1 MQVVCAAAVAAP
13 VMNVSHTIVSAMQAS
28 PDDIDLGTLWRA
40 VVRNRARLGALTA
53 ATGVVTYLV
62 VSLMTPLYLSQAEV
76 IIEPDQSAYTRPRG
90 QESRPSDGVKVDEA
104 EVASQ
109 VEVVRS
115 RDLLRRVADDLQLA
129 KNPEFNGALAKRG
142 LLGAIGSLLGLTG
155 NGRMSEEERVIATL
169 EERTRIY
176 QIAKTRLIAIETL
189 SADPQLAA
197 DIANGI
203 AQAYIEG
210 NRTSGLRQASDA
222 TEWIGGNI
230 EEVRKAAEDAQ
241 AALEKYR
248 AESGLLPGSNNL
260 TLASQQIAE
269 LNSQLTQARTQR
281 SETAT
286 RAKLIR
292 EMLKDGVIDA
302 APDVLN
308 SSNMQQLFQ
317 QQLRIEREIAERSA
331 TDLEAHPRM
340 RQLRSALRSVKQ
352 RIQEEG
358 AKVVRSLESE
368 AKVAAARESALAESL
383 KQLTDQQAA
392 SSAAQARLSVLERE
406 SESKRGVYES
416 LLDRL
421 NDASTRT
428 TRLAVP
434 ALASLNSKAV
444 PSSVPASPK
453 KLPITILT
461 MVGALLAG
469 LVAVI
474 TRELFVGARSG
485 GVRRGRRA
493 GDAPAERLAAPVAPP
508 AAFEMPKPAV
518 MARPVEAP
526 KPAEAALPATASAA
540 HGVVSLSRIADLAV
554 FMETHGRAGSGV
566 RTVMTSGPS
575 VADVTDDAIVLARM
589 LAGRDLRAVIVDW
602 SAGTPGVAGR
612 LGLKP
617 APGCVD
623 LVNGTATFE
632 QVIQADPRSP
642 VHVIAG
648 GDLSALPA
656 DGSGNAQLA
665 LVLDAF
671 DAIYRHVI
679 VCGQPDAVRD
689 FLERAEGR
697 VDMGVTID
705 LPGQGGAASTE
716 FLGYDVSGMT
726 RINLERAPKAKRVGV
741 RVDTLPEVAL
751 RA

>member
-1 MQVVCAAAVAAP
+1 
-13 VMNVSHTIVSAMQAS
+13 MQAS

-40 VVRNRARLGALTA
+40 VVRNRMRLGALTA
-53 ATGVVTYLV
+53 GTGVITYLI
-62 VSLMTPLYLSQAEV
+62 VSMMTPLYLSQAEV

-90 QESRPSDGVKVDEA
+90 QELRAPDSVKIDDA

-115 RDLLRRVADDLQLA
+115 RDLLKRVANDLQLA
-129 KNPEFNGALAKRG
+129 RNAEFNGAVARKG
-142 LLGAIGSLLGLTG
+142 LLGSLGALLGLTG
-155 NGRMSEEERVIATL
+155 NGRMSEEERVISTL

-176 QIAKTRLIAIETL
+176 QIAKTRLIAIEML
-189 SADPQLAA
+189 SADPKLSA

-241 AALEKYR
+241 AALERYR
-248 AESGLLPGSNNL
+248 AEAGLLPGQNNM
-260 TLASQQIAE
+260 TLSSQQIAE

-281 SETAT
+281 SESAT

-292 EMLKDGVIDA
+292 EMLKDGIIEA

-340 RQLRSALRSVKQ
+340 RQLRSALKSVKQ
-352 RIQEEG
+352 RIQGEG

-368 AKVAAARESALAESL
+368 AQVAAAREMALAESL

-406 SESKRGVYES
+406 SESKRGAYEN

-421 NDASTRT
+421 NDASMRT

-434 ALASLNSKAV
+434 ALASLNARAV
-444 PSSVPASPK
+444 PTGVPASPK
-453 KLPITILT
+453 KLSITILT

-469 LVAVI
+469 LVWVI
-474 TRELFVGARSG
+474 TRELFVSARSG
-485 GVRRGRRA
+485 QPRRR
-493 GDAPAERLAAPVAPP
+493 APVAGAAREYVERRMPP
-508 AAFEMPKPAV
+508 AGVAE
-518 MARPVEAP
+518 PVRSP
-526 KPAEAALPATASAA
+526 VPATGTAA
-540 HGVVSLSRIADLAV
+540 VALSRVADLAT
-554 FMETHGRAGSGV
+554 FLQTQGRSGAGV
-566 RTVMTSGPS
+566 RTVVTG
-575 VADVTDDAIVLARM
+575 ADGAGDVSDEAIHLARSLVGLGM
-589 LAGRDLRAVIVDW
+589 RAVIIDW
-602 SAGTPGVAGR
+602 SGGPRGVAAR

-623 LVNGTATFE
+623 LVVGTATFE
-632 QVIQADPRSP
+632 EVIQADPRSP

-648 GDLSALPA
+648 GDLSRLPA
-656 DGSGNAQLA
+656 EPDNNSQLG
-665 LVLDAF
+665 LVLDAL
-671 DAIYRHVI
+671 DAIYQHVI
-679 VCGQPDAVRD
+679 ACGEPDAMRD

-697 VDMGVTID
+697 VDTGVTVA
-705 LPGQGGAASTE
+705 LPGRSPAGDGG
-716 FLGYDVSGMT
+716 FLGYVVTGMALV
-726 RINLERAPKAKRVGV
+726 NLEHMPRVKRTGTQLAEPSTAAAAARA
-741 RVDTLPEVAL
+741 
-751 RA
+751 